1 MATLFG
7 YPHMTNNSVTV
18 VRTVPDLRALVAT
31 WRSDG
36 LRVGMVPTMGALHA
50 GHTALITDA
59 ASSGARVVTS
69 IFVNPAQF
77 APNEDFARYPR
88 DEAADLAKIAA
99 AGGHAVFAPDVAEMY
114 PEGFATA
121 VTVGGPA
128 AGLETDYRPHFFQ
141 GVATVVA
148 KLLIACLPDQA
159 WFGEKD
165 YQQLLVVRRMAAD
178 LALPTEIIGHPTIR
192 EPDGL
197 AMSSRNAYLSA
208 DERAVAPKL
217 HEVLRSVA
225 KGIRSQLAPA
235 EALLAGSRALDEAGF
250 KVDYLAL
257 RNARTLAPVIDAG
270 SEPLRLLVAARLG
283 KTRLIDNLAV

>member
-1 MATLFG
+1 MSTASPTI
-7 YPHMTNNSVTV
+7 
-18 VRTVPDLRALVAT
+18 VRTVRDLRALVAG
-31 WRSDG
+31 WRREG
-36 LRVGMVPTMGALHA
+36 LAVGMVPTMGALHA
-50 GHTALITDA
+50 GHTALIEA
-59 ASSGARVVTS
+59 AAGSGARVVTS

-128 AGLETDYRPHFFQ
+128 EGLETDFRPHFFQ

-148 KLLIACLPDQA
+148 KLLIACLPDRA

-178 LALPTEIIGHPTIR
+178 LALPTEIVGHPTIR

-197 AMSSRNAYLSA
+197 AMSSRNAYLSPA
-208 DERAVAPKL
+208 ERAVAPRL
-217 HEVLRSVA
+217 HQVLASA
-225 KGIRSQLAPA
+225 AEGIRAQLTPA
-235 EALLAGSRALDEAGF
+235 EVLLAGNRALDEAGF
-250 KVDYLAL
+250 KVDYLEL
-257 RNARTLAPVIDAG
+257 RNARTLAPVDDVGA
-270 SEPLRLLVAARLG
+270 EPLRLLVAARLG
-283 KTRLIDNLAV
+283 KTRLIDNIAV